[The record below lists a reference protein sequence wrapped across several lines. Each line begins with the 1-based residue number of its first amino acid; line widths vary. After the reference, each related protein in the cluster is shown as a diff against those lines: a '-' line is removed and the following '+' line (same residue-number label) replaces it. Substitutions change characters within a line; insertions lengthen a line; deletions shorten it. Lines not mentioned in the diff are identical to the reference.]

1 MDTVRALELVTGAVE
16 RGEVVALATVVRGA
30 GTGTKLVV
38 GYDGTLEG
46 TTGDAALDE
55 EVVRLAREAMTSGRT
70 KRIEGEREVYV
81 EPYAPSPSIVICGAG
96 HIGVPLAAMAKY
108 TGYHVTVIDDRADY
122 ANRKRFPSA
131 DEVVADDFAA
141 ALARLRITPATAIVL
156 VTRGH
161 RYDWDC
167 LRTVIGSRAGYIG
180 MIGSRRRVKAAMLGL
195 EREEIAPELLGRV
208 HAPIG
213 LDIGAETPEE
223 IAVAILAEIVL
234 SRRRGTGR
242 PLSAK

>member
-1 MDTVRALELVTGAVE
+1 METLRALELVTGAVE
-16 RGEVVALATVVRGA
+16 RGEVVALVTVVRGP
-30 GTGTKLVV
+30 GTGEKLVV
-38 GYDGTLEG
+38 AYDGTLEG
-46 TTGDAALDE
+46 TTGDVGLDA

-70 KRIEGEREVYV
+70 KRIEGEREIYV

-96 HIGVPLAAMAKY
+96 HIGVPLAALAKY
-108 TGYHVTVIDDRADY
+108 AGYHVTVIDDRADY
-122 ANRKRFPSA
+122 ANRKRFPTA

-141 ALARLRITPATAIVL
+141 ALARARITPATAIVL

-167 LRTVIGSRAGYIG
+167 LRTVIDSRAGYIG

-195 EREEIAPELLGRV
+195 EAEGIGRELLEKV

-213 LDIGAETPEE
+213 LDVGAETPEE

-234 SRRRGTGR
+234 VRRGGTGR